1 MWASGLF
8 VRGGNELDTSSFLSA
23 SGQRDSRAA
32 LGGAGGSS
40 LYRNESG
47 TAQADTSFQV
57 PQRARSG
64 GDSDSDS
71 RSPIKL

>member
-1 MWASGLF
+1 MKDGIREKVETYENLI
-8 VRGGNELDTSSFLSA
+8 E
-23 SGQRDSRAA
+23 DSRAA